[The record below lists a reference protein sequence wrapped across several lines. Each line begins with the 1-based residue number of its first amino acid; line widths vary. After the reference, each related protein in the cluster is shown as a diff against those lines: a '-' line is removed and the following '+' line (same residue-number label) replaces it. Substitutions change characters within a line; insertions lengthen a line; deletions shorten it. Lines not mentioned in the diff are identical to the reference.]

1 MWVSGASTVPL
12 TSSSP
17 HLKWRWG
24 LPYETLFCATWL
36 SHLSLIESQYHV
48 MHHFT
53 CTSSHFIYCIS
64 RGMLNLYWGNW
75 KIFEDKVWWAS
86 ACSHSSNQANQ
97 PVAGHFN
104 NGNHSVSDMKIR
116 NPLSHFWKLCIVA
129 AKDMKC
135 ASFLNVALSTLLALL
150 GTFFRLTISIFAC
163 EKPTLTLLQILT
175 LFHFCFIYFFVYCCS
190 FLYIF

>member
-1 MWVSGASTVPL
+1 MKMR
-12 TSSSP
+12 TS
-17 HLKWRWG
+17 LWDTF
-24 LPYETLFCATWL
+24 LCNVTIA
-36 SHLSLIESQYHV
+36 HLSLIESQYHV

-86 ACSHSSNQANQ
+86 ACSHSSNQASQ

-129 AKDMKC
+129 AKDMKG

-150 GTFFRLTISIFAC
+150 GTFFLRLTMDNKIWFNYIYLCMWKADIDSTSNSHLILFFFHIFFC
-163 EKPTLTLLQILT
+163 ILL
-175 LFHFCFIYFFVYCCS
+175 
-190 FLYIF
+190 